1 MYCIIPSQYI
11 QVREEEV
18 DLLKATVKNL
28 ETELQAALS
37 KPGGKNHEMIE
48 NIKQQ
53 HEEVNNVKIITK
65 ALLVFHRCC

>member
-1 MYCIIPSQYI
+1 M
-11 QVREEEV
+11 
-18 DLLKATVKNL
+18 KNL

-53 HEEVNNVKIITK
+53 HEEVKKSNVYKQIQSIWWILDENNNTISEVI
-65 ALLVFHRCC
+65 VFHLALFWL